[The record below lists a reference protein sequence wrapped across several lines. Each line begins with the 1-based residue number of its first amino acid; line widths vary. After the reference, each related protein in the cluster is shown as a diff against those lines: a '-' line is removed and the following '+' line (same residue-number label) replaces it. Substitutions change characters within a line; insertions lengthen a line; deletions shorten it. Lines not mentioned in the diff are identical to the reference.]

1 MHAAIDIHTHVGQL
15 VTNYPPLKPQ
25 TLLRR
30 MDRLG
35 IEKAVVLAVENPEE
49 VHYCVP
55 TREVLRVCRRH
66 PDRLIPFCVTD
77 PRHGVRSDFD
87 AREVLRRYVDAGCR
101 GFGEYLA
108 GLAVDDP
115 RSQRVYAACQE
126 LGLPVLLHLDS
137 YINWDRVG
145 LPGFQS
151 VLRAFPDVPFIAHGP
166 AWWAQISADAT
177 DEVDYPK
184 EGASPYVKG
193 PVVPGGPVEKLLA
206 QHPNLYADLSAQS
219 AYNAL
224 SRDPVYATQLLERFQ
239 DKILFGTDYL
249 YPGQPLPIVRFLENL
264 PISETARAKIL
275 RGNAERLLDL

>member
-1 MHAAIDIHTHVGQL
+1 MIDIHTHVGQL
-15 VTNYPPLKPQ
+15 VINYPPLSVQ

-35 IEKAVVLAVENPEE
+35 IEKAVVLPVENPEE
-49 VHYCVP
+49 VHYCVS

-87 AREVLRRYVDAGCR
+87 VREVLKRYVDQGCR

-115 RSQRVYAACQE
+115 RSLRVYEACQE

-145 LPGFQS
+145 FPAFQR
-151 VLRAFPDVPFIAHGP
+151 VLRMFPDVRFIAHGP
-166 AWWAQISADAT
+166 GWWAQISADAT
-177 DEVDYPK
+177 DDVVYPA
-184 EGASPYVKG
+184 EGPSPYVRG

-206 QHPNLYADLSAQS
+206 SYPNLYADLSAQS

-224 SRDPVYATQLLERFQ
+224 SRDPKYAAQLLARFE

-249 YPGQPLPIVRFLENL
+249 YPRQPLPIVRFLQRL
-264 PISETARAKIL
+264 PVAEAVRRKIFHD
-275 RGNAERLLDL
+275 NAVKLLGL

>member
-1 MHAAIDIHTHVGQL
+1 VIDIHTHVGRI
-15 VTNYPPLKPQ
+15 VTDYPPLTPR

-35 IEKAVVLAVENPEE
+35 IEKAVVLPIENPEE

-55 TREVLRVCRRH
+55 TSDVLRVCRRH

-87 AREVLRRYVDAGCR
+87 VKEVLKRYVDQGCR

-115 RSQRVYAACQE
+115 RSLRVYEACQE
-126 LGLPVLLHLDS
+126 LRLPVLMHLDS

-145 LPGFQS
+145 FPGFQR
-151 VLRAFPDVPFIAHGP
+151 VLKAFPDVPFIAHGP
-166 AWWAQISADAT
+166 GWWAQISADAT
-177 DEVDYPK
+177 DEMAYPP

-206 QHPNLYADLSAQS
+206 SYPNLYADLSAQS

-224 SRDPVYATQLLERFQ
+224 SRDPGYAASLLERFQ

-249 YPGQPLPIVRFLENL
+249 YPRQPLPIVRFLRDL
-264 PISETARAKIL
+264 PISEIARAKIL
-275 RGNAERLLDL
+275 RDNAVRLLGL